1 MLSTRP
7 LAAATLAVLALA
19 GVACS
24 GGDGGGDGRFTVA
37 AGFYPIEQIL
47 DQVAGDTVDVV
58 ALVPPGEE
66 AHEYEPTAQQLTAL
80 EKADLVAFL
89 GGGFQPNLEKAIE
102 SLPSSVTR
110 LDLLDGLT
118 LLPVTDPLAGTE
130 GATSGETLGDGNDP
144 HVWLDPA
151 QMQAMTDE
159 VVAALTALAPDQAD
173 AFRANG
179 DAYIAELGVLRDDFS
194 TGLQQCESDALVTT
208 HRAFGYLAAAFGLRQ
223 VAIAGISP
231 SEEPSA
237 KTLEAV
243 ADFARANGVTTIF
256 AEENL
261 PPDLADTVAG
271 EVGATT
277 AVLDPVESPSRAQLD
292 AGDDYVSMMRDNLTA
307 LRNALRCT

>member
-277 AVLDPVESPSRAQLD
+277 AVLDPVESPSRDQLD
-292 AGDDYVSMMRDNLTA
+292 AGDDYVSMMRDNLAA